1 LAFPTRFSLPPQQV
15 KELISA
21 GAEALASHPGS
32 ACSRKI
38 ERHRHRNGGSI
49 NLRKFYFAW
58 ANSKQGRWSYVAVFC
73 KGGEPGGRHA
83 TDHRSAGS
91 LIPPALNL
99 ARSNEEDLP
108 CRKPCSVR

>member
-1 LAFPTRFSLPPQQV
+1 
-15 KELISA
+15 
-21 GAEALASHPGS
+21 
-32 ACSRKI
+32 
-38 ERHRHRNGGSI
+38 
-49 NLRKFYFAW
+49 
-58 ANSKQGRWSYVAVFC
+58 VFC
-73 KGGEPGGRHA
+73 KGEGPGGRHA